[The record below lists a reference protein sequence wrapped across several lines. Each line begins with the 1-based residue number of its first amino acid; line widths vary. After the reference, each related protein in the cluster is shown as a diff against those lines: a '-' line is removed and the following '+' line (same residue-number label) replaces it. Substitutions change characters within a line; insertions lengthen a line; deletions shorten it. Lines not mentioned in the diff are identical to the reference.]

1 MRLECLGREK
11 AAARRARE
19 ESELALLAERR
30 ASEEAIQRLGAEEEE
45 RVRKR
50 VAAAKREWEKKMSE
64 VLVDPIFPEPASRC
78 RGLPLLQSKR
88 ASRPNFH
95 HHHHN
100 HHHHHQQ
107 QLCIRDLVN
116 TTPTTTAAAPNP
128 KQGRGRAAED
138 QPHLPSSTSLKN
150 PRPGRGRAAESK
162 RGEP

>member
-1 MRLECLGREK
+1 MAKKRAAEAEEKCATKDAEITKMRLECLGREK

-50 VAAAKREWEKKMSE
+50 VGAAKREWEKKMSE
-64 VLVDPIFPEPASRC
+64 VLVEPIFPEPSSRC
-78 RGLPLLQSKR
+78 QGLPLLQSKR

-95 HHHHN
+95 HHHH
-100 HHHHHQQ
+100 HHHQQ
-107 QLCIRDLVN
+107 QCMRDLVN

-128 KQGRGRAAED
+128 K
-138 QPHLPSSTSLKN
+138 
-150 PRPGRGRAAESK
+150 PGRGRAAESK